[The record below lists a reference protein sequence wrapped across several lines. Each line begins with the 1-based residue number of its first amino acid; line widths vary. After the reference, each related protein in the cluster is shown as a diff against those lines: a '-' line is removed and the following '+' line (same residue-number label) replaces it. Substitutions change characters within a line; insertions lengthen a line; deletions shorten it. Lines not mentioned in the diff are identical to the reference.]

1 LWHPEINKGFPDNRE
16 MAEHLPR
23 HLLIPFA
30 GRGSPACR
38 AALPALRLPNLETL
52 LLRLTLADTD
62 TQDESTRSPPHERA
76 LAQALGIAAAD
87 GCIPWAAFEARQ
99 LGIAAQDDTE
109 GWGVVTLCNW
119 QVGIDD
125 VALGD
130 PSAIEIDAAES
141 AALLAVARPFFEEDG
156 IALHPSPVPG
166 RWLARARIFDGL
178 ATASI
183 DRAVGYPISQ
193 WSPLADAARSLR
205 RLQNEMQML
214 LYTERVN
221 DDRAAR
227 GVPPI
232 NSFWLSGT
240 GALKAAPSVTG
251 PAPEVSDALRVAS
264 LRDDGAGWAAAWQAL
279 DAGPVASLLADY
291 TRGADVALTLC
302 GDRAAQRYTVQPRG
316 LARWARSL
324 FERKRA
330 AAVLESL

>member
-1 LWHPEINKGFPDNRE
+1 
-16 MAEHLPR
+16 MAETSPR

-38 AALPALRLPNLETL
+38 AALPTLRLPNLETL

-76 LAQALGIAAAD
+76 LAQALGIDAAD
-87 GCIPWAAFEARQ
+87 GCIPWAALEARQ
-99 LGIAAQDDTE
+99 LGIAAPDDAE
-109 GWGVVTLCNW
+109 GWGLVTLCNW

-130 PSAIEIDAAES
+130 PSAIQIDEAES

-193 WSPLADAARSLR
+193 WSPLADAARPLR

-240 GALKAAPSVTG
+240 GALKAAP
-251 PAPEVSDALRVAS
+251 R
-264 LRDDGAGWAAAWQAL
+264 
-279 DAGPVASLLADY
+279 
-291 TRGADVALTLC
+291 
-302 GDRAAQRYTVQPRG
+302 PR
-316 LARWARSL
+316 ARSP
-324 FERKRA
+324 K
-330 AAVLESL
+330 

>member
-1 LWHPEINKGFPDNRE
+1 
-16 MAEHLPR
+16 MAEHPPR

-38 AALPALRLPNLETL
+38 AALPTLRLPNLETL

-76 LAQALGIAAAD
+76 LAQALGISAAD
-87 GCIPWAAFEARQ
+87 GCIPWAALEARKAN
-99 LGIAAQDDTE
+99 LAAHGDRE
-109 GWGVVTLCNW
+109 GWGLVTLCNW

-130 PSAIEIDAAES
+130 PSAIEIDATES
-141 AALLAVARPFFEEDG
+141 MALLAVAQPFFEEDG
-156 IALHPSPVPG
+156 IKLYPSDTPG
-166 RWLARARIFDGL
+166 RWLACAPIFDGL

-193 WSPLADAARSLR
+193 WSPLGDAARPLR

-214 LYTERVN
+214 LYTQRVN

-240 GALKAAPSVTG
+240 GVLKNDAAPT
-251 PAPEVSDALRVAS
+251 AATPEVSDALRIAA
-264 LRDDGAGWAAAWQAL
+264 LRDDGAAWAVAWQAL
-279 DAGPVASLLADY
+279 DAGAIADLLSDY
-291 TRGADVALTLC
+291 TRGADVTLTLC
-302 GDRAAQRYTVQPRG
+302 GDRAAQRYTVQQRG

-324 FERKRA
+324 FDRTRA
-330 AAVLESL
+330 SSVLEAL

>member
-1 LWHPEINKGFPDNRE
+1 
-16 MAEHLPR
+16 MAEHPPR
-23 HLLIPFA
+23 HLLITFA

-38 AALPALRLPNLETL
+38 AALPTLKLPNLESL
-52 LLRLTLADTD
+52 LSRLSLADTD

-76 LAQALGIAAAD
+76 LAKALGIPAVD
-87 GCIPWAAFEARQ
+87 GCIPWAALEARQ
-99 LGIAAQDDTE
+99 TGLATPDDSE

-141 AALLAVARPFFEEDG
+141 AALLEVARPFFEEDG
-156 IALHPSPVPG
+156 IALHASPTPG
-166 RWLARARIFDGL
+166 RWLARARIFEGL

-193 WSPLADAARSLR
+193 WSPLGDSGRSLR

-214 LYTERVN
+214 LYTQRVN

-240 GALKAAPSVTG
+240 GALKGATPTA
-251 PAPEVSDALRVAS
+251 PAPTVSEALRVTA
-264 LRDDGAGWAAAWQAL
+264 LRDDGAGWAEAWQAL
-279 DAGPVASLLADY
+279 DAGAIASLLADY

-302 GDRAAQRYTVQPRG
+302 GDRGAQRYTVQQRG

-324 FERKRA
+324 FDRTRA
-330 AAVLESL
+330 ATVLESL